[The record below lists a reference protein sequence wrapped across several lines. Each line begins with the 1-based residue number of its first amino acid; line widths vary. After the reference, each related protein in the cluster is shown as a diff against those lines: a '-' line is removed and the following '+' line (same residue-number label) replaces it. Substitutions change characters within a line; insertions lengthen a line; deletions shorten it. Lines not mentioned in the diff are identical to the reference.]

1 MIQTEVLKGVSVI
14 NNLFVLDVTIYPRA
28 RVHMHMM
35 VTALRSEL
43 N

>member
-14 NNLFVLDVTIYPRA
+14 NNLLVLDVTIYPRT
-28 RVHMHMM
+28 RVHMM